1 MSRDFSLL
9 PIIPPRRTGETS
21 IPFWYWDTGRNLF
34 LSAHYFLFQPRREIA
49 NSVSSRGLDHLVV
62 LLCLKGK
69 QKEETSCLQSVSL
82 LPALWVGKNCS
93 LLEGPLRQGPRL
105 EDPWLQYICLRKF
118 ACSHVRLFATPTA
131 CSPPDSSVHGILQA
145 RMLEWVAMPSSRGS
159 SCPKDWTQV
168 SCVSCVGG
176 RFSMATWEPRK
187 KFYTKLKLEWEIGGN
202 TASVIQV

>member
-1 MSRDFSLL
+1 MSRDFFLL

-62 LLCLKGK
+62 LLSLKGK

-118 ACSHVRLFATPTA
+118 ACSHVDSLQPPWPVAHQTPLYMGFFRQECWSGLPCPPPGDLPVPRTEPK
-131 CSPPDSSVHGILQA
+131 SPVSPV
-145 RMLEWVAMPSSRGS
+145 LEANSLWPPGKPVRNF
-159 SCPKDWTQV
+159 T
-168 SCVSCVGG
+168 
-176 RFSMATWEPRK
+176 
-187 KFYTKLKLEWEIGGN
+187 LN
-202 TASVIQV
+202 